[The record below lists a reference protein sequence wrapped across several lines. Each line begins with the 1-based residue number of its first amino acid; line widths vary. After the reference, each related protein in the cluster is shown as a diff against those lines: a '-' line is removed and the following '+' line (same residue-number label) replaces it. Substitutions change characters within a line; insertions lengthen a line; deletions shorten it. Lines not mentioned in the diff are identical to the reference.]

1 MRRAGL
7 LALGLVLVPAS
18 TALAQEPGATFYRDV
33 APILQ
38 ERCQSC
44 HRAGEIGPMPLG
56 TYTEVRPFA
65 KAITN
70 AVVTRKMP
78 PWFAEASVGRFH
90 NDPSLSQREI
100 DTLVRWTEGGAVA
113 GDPKD
118 APPPRVFADGWNIG
132 TPDVVLEMPHAY
144 EVPPRGT
151 IEYTYVILPTG
162 FKEDTWITGAEV
174 RPGNRA
180 VMHHAT
186 IFVRPQESSWL
197 RKYPVGQ
204 PFVPAEQIRNETTP
218 TPAATTNAGAGEL
231 DLPIVGYVPG
241 RPARRLSPGYGI
253 LIPAGADLI
262 FQLHYTAN
270 GTIAPDKSRVGF
282 VLAKERPAMQVLR
295 LAAANDRFVIPAG
308 ADNYVVSGALALNVD
323 AELIEAY
330 PHMHLRGKSMKLV
343 GDLPQR
349 RARGSPERAPL
360 RFQLAA
366 HLRDGRAQAR
376 AERHG
381 SHSRWHLQQLGEQSL
396 QPRCVERGQVGRS
409 ELGRDDGGILPGRRA
424 GGHRS
429 AHCHEAPIA
438 SYVVESLVV
447 PPRELP
453 TTRNCIT
460 AEVSRATTN
469 DQRPTTN

>member
-1 MRRAGL
+1 MRRYAGL
-7 LALGLVLVPAS
+7 LAFGLVLVPAS
-18 TALAQEPGATFYRDV
+18 IALAQEPGATFYRDV

-78 PWFAEASVGRFH
+78 PWFAESSVGKFH

-100 DTLVRWTEGGAVA
+100 DTLVRWTEGGAAA

-132 TPDVVLEMPHAY
+132 TPDVVLEMPQAY

-151 IEYTYVILPTG
+151 IEYTYVIVPTG

-186 IFVRPQESSWL
+186 IFVRPKESSWL
-197 RKYPVGQ
+197 RSYPVGAA
-204 PFVPAEQIRNETTP
+204 FVPAEQIRNQKTP

-241 RPARRLSPGYGI
+241 RPERRLRPGYGI
-253 LIPAGADLI
+253 LIPAGADLV
-262 FQLHYTAN
+262 FQMHYTAN
-270 GTIAPDKSRVGF
+270 GKATPDQSRVGF
-282 VLAKERPAMQVLR
+282 VLAKEPPTMQVLR
-295 LAAANDRFVIPAG
+295 LSAANDRFVIPAG
-308 ADNYVVSGALALNVD
+308 ADNYAVSGALALNVD
-323 AELIEAY
+323 TELIEAY
-330 PHMHLRGKSMKLV
+330 PHMHLRGKAMKLSAIYPSGEREDLLNVPRYDFNWQLTYEMAEPKRVPKGTILRADGTFNNSASNRFNPDASKEVRWGDQSWEEMMV
-343 GDLPQR
+343 GFFQVAVPAGTDPRTIVR
-349 RARGSPERAPL
+349 RR
-360 RFQLAA
+360 
-366 HLRDGRAQAR
+366 
-376 AERHG
+376 
-381 SHSRWHLQQLGEQSL
+381 
-396 QPRCVERGQVGRS
+396 
-409 ELGRDDGGILPGRRA
+409 
-424 GGHRS
+424 
-429 AHCHEAPIA
+429 
-438 SYVVESLVV
+438 
-447 PPRELP
+447 
-453 TTRNCIT
+453 
-460 AEVSRATTN
+460 
-469 DQRPTTN
+469 

>member
-1 MRRAGL
+1 MRGCAGL
-7 LALGLVLVPAS
+7 LVLGQVVVSAS
-18 TALAQEPGATFYRDV
+18 AALAQEPGATFYRDV

-56 TYTEVRPFA
+56 TYAEVRPFA
-65 KAITN
+65 AAIKH

-78 PWFAEASVGRFH
+78 PWFAEPSVGRFH

-100 DTLVRWTEGGAVA
+100 DTLVRWAEGGATA

-132 TPDVVLEMPHAY
+132 TPDVVLEMPQAY
-144 EVPPRGT
+144 DVPPRGT
-151 IEYTYVILPTG
+151 IEYTYVIVPTG
-162 FKEDTWITGAEV
+162 FKVDTWITAAEV

-186 IFVRPQESSWL
+186 IFVRPKESTWL
-197 RKYPVGQ
+197 RNYPVGQ
-204 PFVPAEQIRNETTP
+204 AFVPAEQIRNDKTP

-241 RPARRLSPGYGI
+241 RPERRLRPGYGI

-270 GTIAPDKSRVGF
+270 GKVTPDKSRVGF

-308 ADNYVVSGALALNVD
+308 ADNYAVSGFVALNVD
-323 AELIEAY
+323 TELIEAY
-330 PHMHLRGKSMKLV
+330 PHMHLRGKSMKLSAMYPSGEHEELLNVPRYDFNWQLTYELTEPKRVPKGTILRADGTFNNSASNRFNPDPSKEVRWGDQSWEEMLV
-343 GDLPQR
+343 GFFQVAVPAGTDPRTVMR
-349 RARGSPERAPL
+349 RR
-360 RFQLAA
+360 
-366 HLRDGRAQAR
+366 
-376 AERHG
+376 
-381 SHSRWHLQQLGEQSL
+381 
-396 QPRCVERGQVGRS
+396 
-409 ELGRDDGGILPGRRA
+409 
-424 GGHRS
+424 
-429 AHCHEAPIA
+429 
-438 SYVVESLVV
+438 
-447 PPRELP
+447 
-453 TTRNCIT
+453 
-460 AEVSRATTN
+460 
-469 DQRPTTN
+469 